1 MTKGQEA
8 QQAQTIKRI
17 ELEIKLGRA
26 TMINDG
32 EAKMKANVVSL
43 LEIVDSQAQKIAKQ
57 EEIIKALRSVHDMK
71 SEIEEVQKRI
81 RETL

>member
-1 MTKGQEA
+1 MTKEQEA
-8 QQAQTIKRI
+8 QQAETDAAIIKKVI
-17 ELEIKLGRA
+17 QAYRA
-26 TMINDG
+26 TLAEN
-32 EAKMKANVVSL
+32 ANNEKFDRVL
-43 LEIVDSQAQKIAKQ
+43 ALVDSQAQKIAEQ